1 MAQKLCMCVC
11 VRDLNVQG
19 CTNYMAL
26 IHLQAG
32 IHYVL
37 FTTSVITLVAEQQH
51 RLLVV
56 EHN

>member
-1 MAQKLCMCVC
+1 MCVC